1 MSNLVQDIT
10 SENRSSHGLGKNIGQ
25 SRSFVQAAE
34 TEIDDADV
42 RSDEVEV
49 QINPGISVTTRI

>member
-1 MSNLVQDIT
+1 MSNLVQDII
-10 SENRSSHGLGKNIGQ
+10 SENRSSHGLGKNVGQ
-25 SRSFVQAAE
+25 SRSLVQVAE

-42 RSDEVEV
+42 RLDEVEV